1 MKDLSISLLTICGLA
16 ELEQHGSSGVTHVLS
31 ILDPDR
37 ADPDDFAGY
46 DRHHRTTLRFHD
58 IIQPMGEMIL
68 PEPKDVEAVLKFG
81 EELTEQGPADDAHV
95 LVHCH
100 MGVSRSTAAMTT
112 LLCQLHPQAD
122 EDEVFA
128 HLRSIRPQ
136 IWPNSRM
143 IGFCRCRARQGRQA
157 DQGAGAALRPAAR
170 MEAGDRQLHGKQW
183 PRRRSGDGP
192 GGRLSILR

>member
-1 MKDLSISLLTICGLA
+1 MKDLSISLSHHLQGLA

-100 MGVSRSTAAMTT
+100 IGRVAFYRGDDDAALPVAPASRRGRSVCPPALDPAAD
-112 LLCQLHPQAD
+112 LAQ
-122 EDEVFA
+122 FA
-128 HLRSIRPQ
+128 HDRFLPMPRS
-136 IWPNSRM
+136 
-143 IGFCRCRARQGRQA
+143 ART
-157 DQGAGAALRPAAR
+157 AG
-170 MEAGDRQLHGKQW
+170 
-183 PRRRSGDGP
+183 
-192 GGRLSILR
+192 

>member
-1 MKDLSISLLTICGLA
+1 MKDLSISLLTICGLT

-37 ADPDDFAGY
+37 ADPEDFASY
-46 DRHHRTTLRFHD
+46 DKHHRTTLRFHD
-58 IIQPMGEMIL
+58 IIQPMGDMIL

-81 EELTEQGPADDAHV
+81 EELSAEPTVAADAHV

-112 LLCQLHPQAD
+112 LLCQLHPEAD
-122 EDEVFA
+122 EDAVLA

-143 IGFCRCRARQGRQA
+143 IGFADAALGKEGRLTKALARLYAQQLEWRPEIATFMETYGRQA
-157 DQGAGAALRPAAR
+157 EVQMGRTAA
-170 MEAGDRQLHGKQW
+170 
-183 PRRRSGDGP
+183 
-192 GGRLSILR
+192 